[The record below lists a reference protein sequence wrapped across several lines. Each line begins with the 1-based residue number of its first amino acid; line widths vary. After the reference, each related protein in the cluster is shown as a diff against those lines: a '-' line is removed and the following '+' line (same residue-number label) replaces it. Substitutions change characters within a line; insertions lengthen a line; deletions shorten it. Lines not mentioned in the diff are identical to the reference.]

1 MIRNRFGNIFLTI
14 PLDRDFFS
22 RLQVEEV
29 NLSELAELGILLLQ
43 DFENSGRCFLSME
56 REKVSTSFII
66 QEISYLQIFTYSF
79 HSSRSLYS
87 LMEEILQ
94 NVYLDFY
101 IRPFHESNSFL
112 FDEHRALSFDS
123 SSSVNGILPEGFAC

>member
-14 PLDRDFFS
+14 SLDRDFFS
-22 RLQVEEV
+22 RLQIEEV

-66 QEISYLQIFTYSF
+66 RETSYLQIFTYCF

-101 IRPFHESNSFL
+101 LRPLQESNSFL
-112 FDEHRALSFDS
+112 FDKHRAIGFDPFF
-123 SSSVNGILPEGFAC
+123 SVNGNSPEGLSC